1 MSTIQPDIMLP
12 PLGTQIAQDDIE
24 QQAAVGRIS
33 LPSSHDSFTD
43 DRNKSRHLNED
54 PHYIADY
61 LAHNT
66 SKAAAVFRR
75 YDKLAMYRLLLL
87 SRELDSLEKKHNAF
101 VNSGDPEDAENLK
114 AKGFDN
120 KVGLVL
126 KEYSESYIWT
136 HPRKEQLK
144 QSIDLLPPQ
153 ITTDGDLGGDTG

>member
-1 MSTIQPDIMLP
+1 MEFRLESTSKPKPIYRRGSPAVTDDQAMSTIQPETVLRSY
-12 PLGTQIAQDDIE
+12 GTQIAQDDIE
-24 QQAAVGRIS
+24 QQAAVEQLSSIS
-33 LPSSHDSFTD
+33 LHNSFTD
-43 DRNKSRHLNED
+43 DRDKFRHLNED

-101 VNSGDPEDAENLK
+101 VNSGNPNEAKDLK
-114 AKGFDN
+114 TKGFGD

-126 KEYSESYIWT
+126 KEYCMKL
-136 HPRKEQLK
+136 R
-144 QSIDLLPPQ
+144 SI
-153 ITTDGDLGGDTG
+153 